1 MTPRERILTTLDHRE
16 PDRVPFDLGS
26 CQVTGIH
33 VVAYRNLRK
42 ALGLPEVEVEFCD
55 AVQQLVAVDDD
66 LVRRMNIDSRGLYPL
81 NSHNW
86 QVSEK
91 DAGDY
96 WAYHDEWGITHHRPK
111 QGGLYFSVV
120 KVPLPRTD
128 LTAADIRKFSWP
140 DVGHPDR
147 LAGLRE
153 SAKR

>member
-1 MTPRERILTTLDHRE
+1 MNSRERILTSLDHRE

-55 AVQQLVAVDDD
+55 AVQQLAAVDDD
-66 LVRRMNIDSRGLYPL
+66 LVRRMNIDTRGLYPL

-91 DAGDY
+91 DAGDS
-96 WAYHDEWGITHHRPK
+96 WAYHDESGITHHRPK

-128 LTAADIRKFSWP
+128 APAPRGWLK
-140 DVGHPDR
+140 
-147 LAGLRE
+147 
-153 SAKR
+153 